1 MSFSDYLMKLP
12 SISSLNRI
20 NFLLNLSYRSFLTTS
35 LSTTSFNFLKSTG
48 VASNLPISS
57 LSISD
62 FKLPKLTFLGNLDL
76 SKSVAISKSMFV
88 A

>member
-1 MSFSDYLMKLP
+1 M
-12 SISSLNRI
+12 
-20 NFLLNLSYRSFLTTS
+20 YRSFLATS